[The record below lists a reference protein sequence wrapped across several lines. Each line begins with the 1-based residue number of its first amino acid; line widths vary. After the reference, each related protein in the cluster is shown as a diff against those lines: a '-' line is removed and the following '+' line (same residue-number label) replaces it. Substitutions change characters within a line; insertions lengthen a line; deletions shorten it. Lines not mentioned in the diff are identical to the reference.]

1 MTMRPPPAGRRP
13 QVVVGVDDSHGAA
26 RAVGWA
32 AHEAERRGA
41 GLLLAHVHPTALAAP
56 PGDGAVAPDALLRA
70 SGDLAAEVAPEVP
83 VRASVLVGTTVEA
96 LVAESRGA
104 DLLVLGSAGRAD
116 VDHAAMGSVAS
127 RLATHADCPVV
138 VVRDEPPRDPRGRVV
153 AGVLDT
159 PSGHAAAEVATRE
172 AGLRHAAL
180 VLVHADAPVGAGPGV
195 AALAA
200 DIAARHPD
208 LALDAHRVHADP
220 VSALIEASGD
230 ADLLVLG
237 CRHSTEHFDARLG
250 PVPASI
256 LPRVHCPVMLVGAY
270 PHHLRRRS
278 PATPVRS
285 EPTAH

>member
-1 MTMRPPPAGRRP
+1 MRRSCSSTPTRRSAPAPASPRWRP
-13 QVVVGVDDSHGAA
+13 
-26 RAVGWA
+26 
-32 AHEAERRGA
+32 
-41 GLLLAHVHPTALAAP
+41 T
-56 PGDGAVAPDALLRA
+56 
-70 SGDLAAEVAPEVP
+70 
-83 VRASVLVGTTVEA
+83 
-96 LVAESRGA
+96 
-104 DLLVLGSAGRAD
+104 
-116 VDHAAMGSVAS
+116 S
-127 RLATHADCPVV
+127 RL
-138 VVRDEPPRDPRGRVV
+138 
-153 AGVLDT
+153 
-159 PSGHAAAEVATRE
+159 
-172 AGLRHAAL
+172 
-180 VLVHADAPVGAGPGV
+180 
-195 AALAA
+195 
-200 DIAARHPD
+200 RHPD